1 MIFGTRRLIALSLA
15 SRVLVSAIVAM
26 TPIAHAEPAPRLF
39 AEARQWSL
47 PEVMS
52 ALARRRSGTAR
63 FREER
68 YFRHLTAPIILT
80 GTLSYTATGRLV
92 KSVETPRKER
102 LVVDGDTLIIHGPG
116 NEPPRTALLSDMP
129 ALAGTI
135 IAMRAILSGDVATLR
150 RHFTVSM
157 TGVVH
162 DWRVTLVP
170 KPGPIRQ
177 RIARI
182 TVNGTAGSPSR
193 FEVRQPDGDR
203 IVTYIT
209 EK

>member
-1 MIFGTRRLIALSLA
+1 MAAIA
-15 SRVLVSAIVAM
+15 
-26 TPIAHAEPAPRLF
+26 TIAHAGPAPRLF

-47 PEVMS
+47 PDVMG

-68 YFRHLTAPIILT
+68 HFRHLTAPIILT
-80 GTLSYTATGRLV
+80 GTLSYTAAGRLV

-102 LVVDGDTLIIHGPG
+102 LVIDGNTVIIHGAD
-116 NEPPRTALLSDMP
+116 NEPPRTALLSDIP

-135 IAMRAILSGDVATLR
+135 IALRAILSGDVAMLR
-150 RHFTVSM
+150 RHFTVSL
-157 TGVVH
+157 TGVVR
-162 DWRVTLVP
+162 DWRIILVP
-170 KPGPIRQ
+170 RPGPLRE

-182 TVNGTAGSPSR
+182 TVNGIAGSPSR

-209 EK
+209 EQ